1 MLEARESIDVETVQ
15 FTKRQM
21 QLKTLIKHNAKLH
34 TFMERKLQEIIPVE
48 DNEDSKMRSIIFH
61 KESCIITAWQSIT

>member
-1 MLEARESIDVETVQ
+1 MICTYVALCYRSEAENRMLEARESIDVETVQ

-48 DNEDSKMRSIIFH
+48 DNEDSKHLR
-61 KESCIITAWQSIT
+61 